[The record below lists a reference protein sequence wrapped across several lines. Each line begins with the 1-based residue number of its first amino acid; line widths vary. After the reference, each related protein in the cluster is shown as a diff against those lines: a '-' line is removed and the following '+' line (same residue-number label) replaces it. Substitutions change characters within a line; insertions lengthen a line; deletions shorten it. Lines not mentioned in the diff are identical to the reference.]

1 MAQKR
6 LKIIKESDNSAWLTS
21 FTDLIMLILTFFV
34 MIYATRDH
42 EENKWLGVV
51 DSFDSFLQGRKI
63 VRVFDAEPEK
73 GELKEANLRLQNIT
87 YFKNFIKYKL
97 DQLGFEKQKLQYFIG
112 DDYLKLSFYF
122 NQLDDDELYKVLKIL
137 KDLLDYTKNYVEV
150 EYFEYSNVTAYN
162 NSVKIINLFKQLGLE
177 KKVFIKLNEDI
188 LLPEKADINKKIGK
202 LSFIIYENEEI

>member
-1 MAQKR
+1 MKQKK
-6 LKIIKESDNSAWLTS
+6 LKIIKEGNNSAWLTS

-42 EENKWLGVV
+42 EKNKWLGVV
-51 DSFDSFLQGRKI
+51 DSFDSFLQGKKI
-63 VRVFDAEPEK
+63 IRIFDSKLEK
-73 GELKEANLRLQNIT
+73 GELKQANLRLQNIT

-97 DQLGFEKQKLQYFIG
+97 DQADFNKEKVKYFIG
-112 DDYLKLSFYF
+112 DDYLKISFYF
-122 NQLDDDELYKVLKIL
+122 NQLNNDETYEILKIL
-137 KDLLDYTKNYVEV
+137 KDLLDYTKNYVEI

-162 NSVKIINLFKQLGLE
+162 SSVKVINLFKQLGLE